1 MRVSSIDIMWH
12 HIYTLYSTLNHTTMN
27 KKAIMLSL
35 FVTLGAATIDN
46 ASAQQVNLPEIL
58 RGNRVDESKVYQDDR
73 GTYHYETRERR
84 VWVPE
89 QRTRGVFGTR
99 TEPGHYETIREQVK
113 IYHNRNND
121 RNYDRNDRNNR
132 DNDYGD
138 SEGYKN
144 KKGKKGHPHGMPPG
158 QRKKQGDRDRDDDD
172 RYEDRRNDRRAG
184 DRDDD

>member
-1 MRVSSIDIMWH
+1 
-12 HIYTLYSTLNHTTMN
+12 MN

-121 RNYDRNDRNNR
+121 RNDRNNR

-172 RYEDRRNDRRAG
+172 DRYEDRRNDRRAG

>member
-121 RNYDRNDRNNR
+121 RNDRNNR

-172 RYEDRRNDRRAG
+172 DRYEDRRNDRRAG